1 MMKDGASVVDLLE
14 INLDGGPKENVIA
27 LVKVCKM
34 ICEQNGKGPM
44 EGVLLMMTG
53 AAFILDGMAENIP
66 HDDHLRD
73 VFRHIADKGFD
84 GFELFFGKKDDNKT
98 VQ

>member
-1 MMKDGASVVDLLE
+1 MNYNETVVHAFSVDL
-14 INLDGGPKENVIA
+14 DGDPKKGVIA

-34 ICEQNGKGPM
+34 LCEENGKSPM
-44 EGVLLMMTG
+44 EGVLMLMTA

-66 HDDHLRD
+66 HDDNLRD

-84 GFELFFGKKDDNKT
+84 GFELFFGGQDENTT